1 MPRDSEYGTTYAAQ
15 YEENPEREEFLA
27 RMQENFP
34 PEKTV
39 LAGNAMVQAQFR
51 ADMPFLDG
59 TEYQAKERASE
70 EDVAGR
76 KVMGV
81 LPMQLGAEAESVTEY
96 VVDSTL
102 QDRERRG
109 DGFTQQQIADRADT
123 LVTYRIHRADI
134 APEDFSPE
142 NTVVVTRHP
151 ELVEHLENLG
161 IISPP
166 GDDGERN
173 FPVIEHV
180 TDASEVDGKHIIGYL
195 GGAYKFMAQTV
206 TQAVYD
212 RDSNS
217 YGKPETFATE
227 MLELDQ
233 VIR

>member
-1 MPRDSEYGTTYAAQ
+1 MPRDTDYGASYAAE
-15 YEENPEREEFLA
+15 YEQAPRTDFLE
-27 RMQENFP
+27 RMQERFP
-34 PEKTV
+34 PEKTL

-59 TEYQAKERASE
+59 TEYQATERASE

-109 DGFTQQQIADRADT
+109 EGFTQQQMADRADT
-123 LVTYRIHRADI
+123 LVTYRVHRSEME
-134 APEDFSPE
+134 PEDFRPD

-180 TDASEVDGKHIIGYL
+180 TEPDQVDGKHVIGYL

-227 MLELDQ
+227 MLELER